1 MGNPEILVG
10 KPNGSCHCV
19 WEASENLGCDLRG
32 CNCFSLYSVHHV
44 QLYIFMFMHK
54 ISIRVACVNGELA
67 VILPAGAELMNVC
80 VGSEGELLSEE
91 EAGLAQG

>member
-1 MGNPEILVG
+1 
-10 KPNGSCHCV
+10 
-19 WEASENLGCDLRG
+19 
-32 CNCFSLYSVHHV
+32 
-44 QLYIFMFMHK
+44 MFMHK

-80 VGSEGELLSEE
+80 VGSEGEVLSEE